1 MTRSDLA
8 TFRRNLECI
17 KTELG
22 VRNRERCVIEA
33 SPDELDRIQSASERD
48 YAIGDWERKS
58 NREREVEAALRRI
71 DASTFGICAGC
82 EEDISPKRLAAVPWA
97 SFCIVCQEAVDRGS
111 ARGGTG
117 IDETS
122 LVMPA

>member
-8 TFRRNLECI
+8 AFRRNLESV

-22 VRNRERCVIEA
+22 TRNRERCAIET
-33 SPDELDRIQSASERD
+33 SPEELDRIQNASERD

-71 DASTFGICAGC
+71 DAGTFGVCAGC

-97 SFCIVCQEAVDRGS
+97 SLCIGCQETADRS
-111 ARGGTG
+111 AAGFRTG
-117 IDETS
+117 VDETS